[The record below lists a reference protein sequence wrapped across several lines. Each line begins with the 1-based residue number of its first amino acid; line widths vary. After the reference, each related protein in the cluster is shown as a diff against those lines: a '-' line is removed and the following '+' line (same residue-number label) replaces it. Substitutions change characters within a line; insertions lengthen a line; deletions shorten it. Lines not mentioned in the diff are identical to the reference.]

1 MRLLWLC
8 PKVQAADLLPHCCL
22 IAFSLWRQCLRT
34 KVPHKADFWGIS
46 EASRLVGKSNAV
58 AVQACGVF
66 HTMAVLQAY
75 QADLLKDL
83 DQGEGLFPT
92 DLALR
97 ATKRAAFDTPTP
109 SPGMSSWREQQKVS
123 MAARAPPLR
132 CIGGRV
138 AALGE
143 SRNQTWG
150 PWFRREGRES

>member
-1 MRLLWLC
+1 M
-8 PKVQAADLLPHCCL
+8 
-22 IAFSLWRQCLRT
+22 
-34 KVPHKADFWGIS
+34 
-46 EASRLVGKSNAV
+46 GKSNAV

-143 SRNQTWG
+143 SRNQT
-150 PWFRREGRES
+150 